1 MNYAER
7 KRLWHLLSL
16 IGVAL
21 IGLACSSLFNGVD
34 FVHSTAYVAT
44 ASTLLFVGLYMA
56 VFGIDKAEAKKEWRV
71 VLVAVTFGVLCK
83 YLLIF
88 GLTYAVTRR
97 WEYAILAMAITQIDP
112 LSVAAI
118 SGDARMSKR
127 TKTVLGAWASFDD
140 PITAIMT
147 PILISLTAIFAQQD
161 ISTSV
166 STHWLVGGVALVAG
180 LIVFALAMRFS
191 SAAQKVLEPVVITLS
206 AVGVVLTKLFIW
218 AALLGWFVRP
228 AWLQKGKRADWVTLI
243 ALGGATFLLGILLSK
258 GVDWRGSLV
267 LGIAAFIAQM
277 IATSWVLS
285 VAGRIRRNSTTMH
298 EPFSKR
304 DKRHLA
310 LAQQNGITAIV
321 LALNLEPSVPN
332 AVAVV
337 SFAIVVIN
345 VLNFAANWVNDR
357 IGA

>member
-1 MNYAER
+1 MNRAETE
-7 KRLWHLLSL
+7 RLLRLLSL

-21 IGLACSSLFNGVD
+21 AGLACSSLFKGVD
-34 FVHSTAYVAT
+34 FVHSAAYAAT

-56 VFGIDKAEAKKEWRV
+56 VFGIDKTEARKEWRV

-118 SGDARMSKR
+118 NGDKRMSAR

-140 PITAIMT
+140 PITAVMT
-147 PILISLTAIFAQQD
+147 PVLISITTVIAQQD
-161 ISTSV
+161 IGTSTA
-166 STHWLVGGVALVAG
+166 THWLAGSAALAVG
-180 LIVFALAMRFS
+180 LIAFALARRFR
-191 SAAQKVLEPVVITLS
+191 AGAQKVLQLAVLALS
-206 AVGVVLTKLFIW
+206 AVGVVLTKFFAW
-218 AALLGWFVRP
+218 AAMLGWFVRP
-228 AWLQKGKRADWVTLI
+228 MWLQKGKRADTITLI
-243 ALGGATFLLGILLSK
+243 ALIGATFLLGILLSK
-258 GVDWRGSLV
+258 GVDWRGGLV
-267 LGIAAFIAQM
+267 LGVAAFVAQM

-285 VAGRIRRNSTTMH
+285 VAGRIRRKSSSMH
-298 EPFSKR
+298 APFSKR
-304 DKRHLA
+304 DKWHLA

-345 VLNFAANWVNDR
+345 TLNFVANWIYDR
-357 IGA
+357 IAT

>member
-1 MNYAER
+1 MNRAEAER
-7 KRLWHLLSL
+7 LLRLLGL

-21 IGLACSSLFNGVD
+21 AGLACSSLFKGVD
-34 FVHSTAYVAT
+34 LVHSAMYITT

-56 VFGIDKAEAKKEWRV
+56 VFGIDQKEAKKEWRV

-118 SGDARMSKR
+118 SGDKRMSER

-140 PITAIMT
+140 PVTAVMT
-147 PILISLTAIFAQQD
+147 PVMMSLTAIVAHQN
-161 ISTSV
+161 IAASAG
-166 STHWLVGGVALVAG
+166 THWLAGSAALMTGFVA
-180 LIVFALAMRFS
+180 FALAKHFHKG
-191 SAAQKVLEPVVITLS
+191 AQKILQFAVLALT
-206 AVGVVLTKLFIW
+206 AVGVVLTKIFAW

-228 AWLQKGKRADWVTLI
+228 AWLQKGKRADSITLA
-243 ALGGATFLLGILLSK
+243 ALLGATFLLGILLS
-258 GVDWRGSLV
+258 RGFDPIGGLV
-267 LGIAAFIAQM
+267 LGIAAFTAQM
-277 IATSWVLS
+277 AATSWVLQ
-285 VAGRIRRNSTTMH
+285 VAARIRRNGATMH

-304 DKRHLA
+304 DKWHLA

-345 VLNFAANWVNDR
+345 LLNFVANWIYDR
-357 IGA
+357 TDV

>member
-1 MNYAER
+1 MNRAEAER
-7 KRLWHLLSL
+7 LLRLLGL

-21 IGLACSSLFNGVD
+21 AGLACSSLFQGTD
-34 FVHSTAYVAT
+34 FVHSAVYVAT

-56 VFGIDKAEAKKEWRV
+56 VFGIDQQEAKKEWRV

-118 SGDARMSKR
+118 SGDKRMHKR

-140 PITAIMT
+140 PITAVMT
-147 PILISLTAIFAQQD
+147 PVLMSLTAIIAHQD
-161 ISTSV
+161 IGVSTG
-166 STHWLVGGVALVAG
+166 THWLAG
-180 LIVFALAMRFS
+180 SATLIVGFIAFALAKRFHKG
-191 SAAQKVLEPVVITLS
+191 ARKVLQFAVLALS
-206 AVGVVLTKLFIW
+206 AVGVVLTKLFAW
-218 AALLGWFVRP
+218 AALAGWFVRP
-228 AWLQKGKRADWVTLI
+228 AWLQKGKRADNITLV
-243 ALGGATFLLGILLSK
+243 ALVSATFLLGILLSR
-258 GVDWRGSLV
+258 GVNLTGGLI
-267 LGIAAFIAQM
+267 LGIAAFLSQM
-277 IATSWVLS
+277 IATGWVLK
-285 VAGRIRRNSTTMH
+285 VAGRIRRNSGTMH

-304 DKRHLA
+304 DKWHLA

-345 VLNFAANWVNDR
+345 LLNFAANWIYDR
-357 IGA
+357 LEA